1 MRWRKIKKK
10 EIFLFMMQLV
20 ARRNDPSGYTTLL
33 IYSLLIELKFLKAT
47 KIGMVWEAVAALP
60 ENSPTSSPLSPTTTM
75 LPAPKNLNLPNLP
88 HHHSDATLV
97 SPPIRAPA
105 LS

>member
-1 MRWRKIKKK
+1 MFDEVAQNK
-10 EIFLFMMQLV
+10 EE
-20 ARRNDPSGYTTLL
+20 RNLRFYDATSTTLL

-97 SPPIRAPA
+97 SPPIRTPA